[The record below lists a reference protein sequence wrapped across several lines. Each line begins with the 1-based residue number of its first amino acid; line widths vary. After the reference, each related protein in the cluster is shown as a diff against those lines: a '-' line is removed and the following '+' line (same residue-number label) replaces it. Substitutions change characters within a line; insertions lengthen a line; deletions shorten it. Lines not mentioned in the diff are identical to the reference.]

1 MWHRI
6 RRLRWPIVLVATV
19 ALVGSGTAYAVTRD
33 GSTGS
38 YRTAVAGRADVEQT
52 LSTSGT
58 VDAARRADLSF
69 ATAGTVARVAVE
81 LGEKVK
87 AGQVVA
93 RLETDALD
101 AAVTRAEAGLAR
113 ARAQLEADRAAQDE
127 VVADASTPTTGTTTT
142 GTPKNG
148 TPKNGTADQPAP
160 DGGDAAGVLAAL
172 RDQQDAVIAA
182 QSAASAAITAAK
194 EALAVQTTTCAD
206 AYQQPAEVDPGQE
219 QTQGQGEDPADLACA
234 EALATVQARQDA
246 VGAAQDELARA
257 LTTLADTLTRAIGDL
272 AADSSGTTGTTPS
285 SDAPASASPSPTAAP
300 TTAGPT
306 GSTGTVTAARLAAD
320 QAEIEQAE
328 ADLVEARQQR
338 RQAVVRSTRAGRVVS
353 LPATEGDEVA
363 AGDPAAVVVGGK
375 AVTIEAL
382 VPESQIDQVEVGQPV
397 RVTVPGA
404 TGTAEG
410 TVSAIGLVAD
420 SSSGTASYPVT
431 VTVEEPAIALP
442 AGSRALLALVVATAT
457 DVVTVPTSAV
467 TRRDDAASVQ
477 VWDGTAVS
485 RRTITLGV
493 VGARTVEVTDGLDVG
508 DRVVLADLDA
518 AITDA
523 ADSIND
529 RGGFGGVPVFRTG
542 SGPGG
547 PPANFPRPN

>member
-1 MWHRI
+1 MRHRI

-19 ALVGSGTAYAVTRD
+19 VLVGSGTAYAVTRD

-38 YRTAVAGRADVEQT
+38 YRTTVATRADVEQT

-58 VDAARRADLSF
+58 VDAARRADLEF
-69 ATAGTVARVAVE
+69 ATAGTVARVAVA
-81 LGEKVK
+81 LGDKVK

-113 ARAQLEADRAAQDE
+113 ARAQLEADREAQDQA
-127 VVADASTPTTGTTTT
+127 VADAAPPAADTPTSSTSSS
-142 GTPKNG
+142 P
-148 TPKNGTADQPAP
+148 P
-160 DGGDAAGVLAAL
+160 AAGGNAAAAVLAAL
-172 RDQQDAVIAA
+172 GDQQDAVIAA

-206 AYQQPAEVDPGQE
+206 AYQQPAEVAQAQE
-219 QTQGQGEDPADLACA
+219 QTQAEGEDGANPADLACA

-246 VGAAQDELARA
+246 VSSAQDDLARA
-257 LTTLADTLTRAIGDL
+257 LATLSGTLTRAIGAL
-272 AADSSGTTGTTPS
+272 ASGTSGTTGTSPS
-285 SDAPASASPSPTAAP
+285 SAAPDSASPSSTSAP
-300 TTAGPT
+300 ST
-306 GSTGTVTAARLAAD
+306 GAPESSTGTVTAARLAAD

-353 LPATEGDEVA
+353 LPATVGAEVA
-363 AGDPAAVVVGGK
+363 AGDPAAVVVGGR

-382 VPESQIDQVEVGQPV
+382 VSESQIDQVEVGQSV
-397 RVTVPGA
+397 RVTVPGT

-420 SSSGTASYPVT
+420 SSTGTASYPVT
-431 VTVEEPAIALP
+431 VTVEEPSIPLP
-442 AGSRALLALVVATAT
+442 AGSQALLAIVVSTASDVVA
-457 DVVTVPTSAV
+457 VPTSAV
-467 TRRDDAASVQ
+467 TRRDDTSSVQ
-477 VWDGTAVS
+477 VWDGEAST
-485 RRTITLGV
+485 RRTVTLGV
-493 VGARTVEVTDGLDVG
+493 VGARTVEVTDGLDPG
-508 DRVVLADLDA
+508 ERVVLADLDA

-547 PPANFPRPN
+547 PPPANFQRAN